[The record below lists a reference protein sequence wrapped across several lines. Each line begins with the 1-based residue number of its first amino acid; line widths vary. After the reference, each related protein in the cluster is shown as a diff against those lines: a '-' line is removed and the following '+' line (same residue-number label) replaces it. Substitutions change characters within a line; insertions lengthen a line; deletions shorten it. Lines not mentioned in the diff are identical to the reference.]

1 MSQENV
7 EIVRKLIDA
16 FNRGDTETMFAICDP
31 AIELEVSD
39 AYFDEAR
46 KYRGHQGMQEL
57 FVAQQEVF
65 DPFRIEVDELIDA
78 GERVVALVRAGG
90 IARASGI
97 EVFGP
102 FGHLWTIGDGRLI
115 HFKEHKHR
123 AEALEAVGLSE

>member
-7 EIVRKLIDA
+7 EVVRRAYEALA
-16 FNRGDTETMFAICDP
+16 RGDIETMFAICDP
-31 AIELEVSD
+31 TIELEVSD

-46 KYRGHQGMQEL
+46 KYLGHQGMQEL
-57 FVAQQEVF
+57 FAAQQEVF

-97 EVFGP
+97 EVFGR
-102 FGHLWTIGDGRLI
+102 FGHLWTIGDGQLI
-115 HFKEHKHR
+115 HFKEHKDP
-123 AEALEAVGLSE
+123 ADALEAAGLRE